1 MTTRTPALVK
11 RAVKNCVNQI
21 GDAIGAAKR
30 TLPRG
35 AAEAMAKMLEQMLR
49 DERIVRDE
57 RGSRPLTRED
67 IDAAGVRA
75 WGVQYV
81 QRERDRAAEG
91 RGRKSHQ
98 GSVTWLNVKLVLV
111 AALRDIARGA
121 SNPTEV
127 ARDALQPVGEGL
139 DQ

>member
-1 MTTRTPALVK
+1 MK
-11 RAVKNCVNQI
+11 RAVKNCVDQI

-35 AAEAMAKMLEQMLR
+35 AFEAMAKMLEQMLR

-57 RGSRPLTRED
+57 RGSRPLTQED

-81 QRERDRAAEG
+81 QRERERAAEG
-91 RGRKSHQ
+91 RGRTGQRYLAEREARPGGSAQRHRTGRFESH
-98 GSVTWLNVKLVLV
+98 
-111 AALRDIARGA
+111 
-121 SNPTEV
+121 
-127 ARDALQPVGEGL
+127 
-139 DQ
+139 

>member
-1 MTTRTPALVK
+1 MK
-11 RAVKNCVNQI
+11 RAVKNCVDQI

-35 AAEAMAKMLEQMLR
+35 AFEAMAKMLEQMLR

-57 RGSRPLTRED
+57 RGSRPLTQED

-81 QRERDRAAEG
+81 QRERERAAEG
-91 RGRKSHQ
+91 RGRT
-98 GSVTWLNVKLVLV
+98 GLNVKLVLV

-139 DQ
+139 DH